1 LRGIVLKFRE
11 IFVRLK
17 VSYDVGI
24 VDIGF
29 DIEIN
34 NFSIEH

>member
-1 LRGIVLKFRE
+1 VGKVLKFRE
-11 IFVRLK
+11 IFIRLK

-24 VDIGF
+24 VEIGF

-34 NFSIEH
+34 NLSIEQ